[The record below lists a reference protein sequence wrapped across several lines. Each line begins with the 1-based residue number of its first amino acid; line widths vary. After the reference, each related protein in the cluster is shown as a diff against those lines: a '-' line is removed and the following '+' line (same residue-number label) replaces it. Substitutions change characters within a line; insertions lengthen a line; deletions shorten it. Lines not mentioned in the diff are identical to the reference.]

1 VNFLAHIYLSGEDPE
16 VQLGN
21 FMADAVKGNQ
31 YQRYSPGI
39 QRGILLHR
47 FIDSYTD
54 AHPVFRQSK
63 SRLHGKQFGH
73 YTGVIMDMFYDHF
86 LAANWAEF
94 HHQTLE
100 DFTGEFYQLITQ
112 QKNNTPER
120 TQHLIPYMIEQN
132 WLMQYRSIEG
142 LDLILGQM
150 NRRTKGR
157 SNMDQAAV
165 ELRQDYR
172 AFETEFY
179 DFFQAVQGEAAA
191 ELRRLYF

>member
-1 VNFLAHIYLSGEDPE
+1 MNFLAHIYLSGADPE

-31 YQRYSPGI
+31 YVHYPAGI
-39 QRGILLHR
+39 QTGIHLHR
-47 FIDSYTD
+47 FIDSFTD

-94 HHQTLE
+94 HHQPLE
-100 DFTGEFYQLITQ
+100 VFTAEFYEIIQ
-112 QKNNTPER
+112 QHKAKTPER
-120 TQHLIPYMIEQN
+120 TQYLIPYMIEQN
-132 WLMQYRSIEG
+132 WLMQYQSIEG
-142 LDLILGQM
+142 LKNILSQM

-157 SNMDQAAV
+157 SNMDQATN
-165 ELRQDYR
+165 ELTQYYPL
-172 AFETEFY
+172 FQSEFY
-179 DFFQAVQGEAAA
+179 DFFASIQKEVGA
-191 ELRRLYF
+191 ELRRLKS

>member
-1 VNFLAHIYLSGEDPE
+1 
-16 VQLGN
+16 
-21 FMADAVKGNQ
+21 MADAVKGGQ
-31 YQRYSPGI
+31 YKTYSPGI

-47 FIDSYTD
+47 FIDSFTD
-54 AHPVFRQSK
+54 AHPVFRRSK

-86 LAANWAEF
+86 LAANWTEF
-94 HHQTLE
+94 HHKSLDT
-100 DFTGEFYQLITQ
+100 FTSEFYQLIDKH
-112 QKNNTPER
+112 KNKTPER

-142 LDLILGQM
+142 LELILGQM

-165 ELRQDYR
+165 ELRKNYR
-172 AFETEFY
+172 VFEAEFY
-179 DFFQAVQGEAAA
+179 DFFNSVQDQAAI
-191 ELRRLYF
+191 ELKRLKS

>member
-1 VNFLAHIYLSGEDPE
+1 MNFLAHIYLSGADPE

-31 YQRYSPGI
+31 YVHYPSGI
-39 QRGILLHR
+39 QIGIKLHR
-47 FIDSYTD
+47 FIDSFTD

-94 HHQTLE
+94 HHQPLE
-100 DFTGEFYQLITQ
+100 VFTAEFYGIIQ
-112 QKNNTPER
+112 QHKAKTPER
-120 TQHLIPYMIEQN
+120 TQYLIPYMIEQN
-132 WLMQYRSIEG
+132 WLMQYQSIEG
-142 LDLILGQM
+142 LKNILSQM

-157 SNMDQAAV
+157 SNMDQATN
-165 ELRQDYR
+165 ELTQYYPL
-172 AFETEFY
+172 FQSEFY
-179 DFFQAVQGEAAA
+179 DFFASIQKEVGA
-191 ELRRLYF
+191 ELRRLKS

>member
-1 VNFLAHIYLSGEDPE
+1 MNFLAHIYLSGDDPE

-21 FMADAVKGNQ
+21 FMADAVKGRD
-31 YQRYSPGI
+31 YKKFSPGM

-86 LAANWAEF
+86 LAANWTEF
-94 HHQTLE
+94 HHKSLNT
-100 DFTGEFYQLITQ
+100 FTSEFYQLIS
-112 QKNNTPER
+112 KYKERTPER
-120 TQHLIPYMIEQN
+120 TQYLIPYMIEQN
-132 WLMQYRSIEG
+132 WLMQYQSIEG
-142 LDLILGQM
+142 LDLILDQM

-165 ELRQDYR
+165 ELRKNYR
-172 AFETEFY
+172 EFETEFY
-179 DFFQAVQGEAAA
+179 DFFISVQDQAAM
-191 ELRRLYF
+191 ELNRLKS

>member
-1 VNFLAHIYLSGEDPE
+1 MNFLAHIYLSGEDPE

-31 YQRYSPGI
+31 YMRYSPGI

-86 LAANWAEF
+86 LAANWDEF
-94 HHQTLE
+94 HHQALE

-112 QKNNTPER
+112 YKNNTPER

-132 WLMQYRSIEG
+132 WLMKYQSIEG

-157 SNMDQAAV
+157 SNMDQAAL

-172 AFETEFY
+172 AFEAEFY
-179 DFFQAVQGEAAA
+179 DFFQAIQGEAAA